1 MTQTDSPT
9 TVGREIETQLHW
21 RYATKLF
28 DRSRTISPADWAVL
42 ADALRLSASSYG
54 LQPWHFVI
62 AQSGPIRDQLA
73 VAAPLNGAKFETAS
87 HIVVIAHLKTVP
99 AAYIDAYLKLT
110 ASTRDLPISALQE
123 FRAMMI
129 NSMEGMSPQA
139 QFQWTARQAYIAL
152 GGLLNA
158 AALLGIDACPME
170 GIDPEQF
177 DKVLGLTGTDYA
189 SVVAVALGYR
199 SPDDKMQHAKQVRF
213 PADQVFRT
221 V

>member
-1 MTQTDSPT
+1 
-9 TVGREIETQLHW
+9 
-21 RYATKLF
+21 
-28 DRSRTISPADWAVL
+28 
-42 ADALRLSASSYG
+42 
-54 LQPWHFVI
+54 
-62 AQSGPIRDQLA
+62 
-73 VAAPLNGAKFETAS
+73 
-87 HIVVIAHLKTVP
+87 
-99 AAYIDAYLKLT
+99 
-110 ASTRDLPISALQE
+110 
-123 FRAMMI
+123 MMI